1 MIVPALVAAACVSI
15 SGAHITAG
23 DLARATPG
31 FAPPDPA
38 VIVAWAPLP
47 GVVRVFRPAELQ
59 RLLKPLDPSATVPAS
74 GVCFELPVAPL
85 SEASVLEAMR
95 EALPAGSKIDVV
107 EMSHFPA
114 PAGEIVFA
122 RESLGPAVS
131 LESSLL
137 WRGFVRY
144 GESGRFQIWARVK
157 VRVPVTRLVAAETL
171 PQGKPIR
178 VSQVKLVA
186 LDDVPSARGTPST
199 VERAE
204 GYIPRRTIQADS
216 PVWADSLDPP
226 MEIIKGDR
234 VTVSVRSGLSVLTLD
249 ADATTSGRKG
259 DAVWLKNPHSGKLF
273 RARIEGPN
281 AASLQVDPLK
291 P

>member
-1 MIVPALVAAACVSI
+1 MIVPVLVAAACVSI

-23 DLARATPG
+23 DLARAVPG
-31 FAPPDPA
+31 FAPPDAA

-47 GVVRVFRPAELQ
+47 GAVRVFRPAELQ
-59 RLLKPLDPSATVPAS
+59 RLLKPLDPAATVPPS

-85 SEASVLEAMR
+85 SEASVVEAMR
-95 EALPAGSKIDVV
+95 ELLPSGSKIDVV
-107 EMSHFPA
+107 ELSHFPA
-114 PAGEIVFA
+114 PAGEIVFLRA
-122 RESLGPAVS
+122 SLGASVS
-131 LESSLL
+131 LESAVL

-157 VRVPVTRLVAAETL
+157 IRVPVTRLVAAETL

-178 VSQVKLVA
+178 ASQVKMVA
-186 LDDVPSARGTPST
+186 IDDVLNARGTPST

-204 GYIPRRTIQADS
+204 GYIPRRTIPVDS

-226 MEIIKGDR
+226 MEIMKGDR
-234 VTVSVRSGLSVLTLD
+234 VTVSVHSGLSALTLD
-249 ADATTSGRKG
+249 ADATTSGRRG
-259 DAVWLKNPHSGKLF
+259 DAIWLKNPHSGKLF
-273 RARIEGPN
+273 RARIDGPN
-281 AASLQVDPLK
+281 AASVQVDPFK